1 MRHAIYIDSPGGID
15 IAGPGPCL
23 SIWDGDGGQ
32 TTVYFADKAHL
43 RFVLA
48 DLAEQIRVWMREDNA
63 VRAEER

>member
-1 MRHAIYIDSPGGID
+1 MRDPIYIDSPGGID

-23 SIWDGDGGQ
+23 SIWDGDGQ
-32 TTVYFADKAHL
+32 TTVYFADEGHL

-63 VRAEER
+63 VRAEGR